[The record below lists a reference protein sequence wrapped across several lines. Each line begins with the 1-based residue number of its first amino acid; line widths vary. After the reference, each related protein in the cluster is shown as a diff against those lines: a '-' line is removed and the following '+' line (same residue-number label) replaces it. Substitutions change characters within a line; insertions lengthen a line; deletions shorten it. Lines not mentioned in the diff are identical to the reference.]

1 MRKLAV
7 TVFATIIF
15 VGVWSASRVQSAQTT
30 IPAPHIVSSIAPD
43 KVGFHRHV
51 DLQETWKDLEAR
63 QVINKRALEGG
74 TYSINVRIVKEDEAP
89 LIHAHSIDI
98 WVVTDGSATA
108 ITGGELV
115 DPRKNPK
122 SDDEAGTSIRDGN
135 DQPLQAGD
143 VLYIPTGMPHGFKNV
158 KGFRAFL
165 IRTDVK

>member
-1 MRKLAV
+1 MLNLAI
-7 TVFATIIF
+7 TVFTTIIL
-15 VGVWSASRVQSAQTT
+15 VGMWDASRVQSAQTAAA
-30 IPAPHIVSSIAPD
+30 APHIVSSIAPD
-43 KVGFHRHV
+43 KVGFLRHA
-51 DLQETWKDLEAR
+51 DLQETWKDLEAK

-115 DPRKNPK
+115 NPRKNPK
-122 SDDEAGTSIRDGN
+122 SDDEAGTSIRGGN

-143 VLYIPTGMPHGFKNV
+143 VLYIPTGMPHGFKDV

-165 IRTDVK
+165 ICTDVK